1 MRCPLVALL
10 FAIASLALADAPA
23 PGNYT
28 IRMRPYGLGAT
39 QPGTLRIEEAPGG
52 ALRVEHSTTHEGV
65 TTTYRGQG
73 RYDAQS
79 GRLSLEFNEGV
90 TAALD
95 LFGDGY
101 TARGTFRFSG
111 DDVRGWITV
120 RRGSQRWS
128 YYETGTLTSAP
139 DDTRIPDR
147 ATFERLSRRDN
158 VPGAMG
164 VREVKFLVTG
174 VDTATPRLHFI
185 DTKRHA
191 FHYDFAT
198 KGLGLSL
205 TLAEFNRR
213 TYFTDQRSF
222 LAGSIIAHDAFER
235 ADGGAGIY
243 TVEFWPT
250 DPVKVAKVD
259 IAYSQVRDGMPF
271 ASEHVYYHP
280 AGDTHE
286 RLYSEERAEFTQRQI
301 RVIGTR
307 ELFGNVTFSALN
319 LGVGY
324 GRLRLMDGSG
334 PPPTVRDVVVFQTI
348 PNDLSHV
355 GGVITAQPQTPLSH
369 INLKAKQNDTPNAY
383 VKDAATHPDLQPLFG
398 SWVRL
403 EVTADGFTVEAISE
417 AEAMQRLDA
426 LRPDPQTPVRDLSLT
441 DVKDLDALGIGDTPR
456 VGAKAAGLAEL
467 RKILA
472 AGVAPDGFAIPFAF
486 YDRFMRANGLYDE
499 ARQMLAEP
507 AFQEVGGDPAE
518 RERLLGAFRR
528 RIRRADV
535 PADLHDAIGALQQRF
550 PADQPLRCRSS
561 TNNEDLQG
569 FNGAGLYDSYTH
581 RPNEGHLENTVRQVW
596 ASLWNFRA
604 YEERAWYRIDH
615 FQAAMGVLVH
625 PNFDDEEA
633 NGVAV
638 TKNIYDPNWA
648 GFYVNVQVDE
658 SLVTNP
664 QAGATPDEFLVAR
677 LGPQGEYEVQYIQ
690 RSNQLPQGQATVL
703 SPDQIQELTRA
714 MERIQRHFKQAYGV
728 PASDKTFAMDIEFK
742 ISRQG
747 KLVIKQARPWVD

>member
-1 MRCPLVALL
+1 MRILFVALAL
-10 FAIASLALADAPA
+10 CCGGVALADAPQ
-23 PGNYT
+23 PGSYS
-28 IRMRPYGLGAT
+28 ISMRPYGAGAPR
-39 QPGTLRIEEAPGG
+39 PGTLTISELPGG
-52 ALRVEHSTTHEGV
+52 ELRVEHSTTRQGTV
-65 TTTYRGQG
+65 TSFSGQG
-73 RYDAQS
+73 RYDDQGDRLRLDFSAGLS
-79 GRLSLEFNEGV
+79 GS
-90 TAALD
+90 LD

-101 TARGTFRFSG
+101 TARGTFRFDG
-111 DDVRGWITV
+111 NRVRGWITL
-120 RRGSQRWS
+120 RRGGQRWS
-128 YYETGTLTSAP
+128 YYETGELERSSFELEV
-139 DDTRIPDR
+139 PDR

-174 VDTATPRLHFI
+174 VDTATPQLHFM
-185 DTKRHA
+185 DTKQHA
-191 FHYDFAT
+191 FHFDFAT
-198 KGLGLSL
+198 QGLGLTLSL
-205 TLAEFNRR
+205 QEFNRQ

-235 ADGGAGIY
+235 ADGGTGIY

-250 DPVKVAKVD
+250 DPVKVDKVA
-259 IAYSQVRDGMPF
+259 IAYEQVRDGMTF
-271 ASEHVYYHP
+271 TSDHVYYHP
-280 AGDTHE
+280 AGETHE
-286 RLYSEERAEFTQRQI
+286 RLYAEERAEFDQRQI

-307 ELFGNVTFSALN
+307 DLFGNVTFSALN

-398 SWVRL
+398 KWVKL
-403 EVTADGFTVEAISE
+403 EVTADGFTVEEISE

-426 LRPDPQTPVRDLSLT
+426 LRPDPQTPTRDLSLT
-441 DVKDLDALGIGDTPR
+441 EARDLDDLGLADASR

-467 RKILA
+467 RDILPN
-472 AGVAPDGFAIPFAF
+472 GVAPDGFAIPFSF
-486 YDRFMRANGLYDE
+486 YHRFMEANGLYDE
-499 ARQMLAEP
+499 ARQMLALP
-507 AFQEVGGDPAE
+507 AFREVGGDPAE
-518 RERLLGAFRR
+518 RERLLEEFRE
-528 RIRRADV
+528 RIEEAPV
-535 PADLHDAIGALQQRF
+535 PADLHDKIGAVQAQF
-550 PADQPLRCRSS
+550 PANRPLRCRSS

-569 FNGAGLYDSYTH
+569 FNGAGLYDSFTH
-581 RPNEGHLENTVRQVW
+581 RPNEGHLENSVRQVW

-604 YEERAWYRIDH
+604 FEEREWYRIDH

-625 PNFDDEEA
+625 PNFDDEQA

-690 RSNQLPQGQATVL
+690 RSNQLPAGQATVL
-703 SPDQIQELTRA
+703 SSDQISELTRS
-714 MERIQRHFKQAYGV
+714 MERIQRHFKQAYGEQ
-728 PASDKTFAMDIEFK
+728 DNDRFAMDIEFK
-742 ISRQG
+742 ITRAG
-747 KLVIKQARPWVD
+747 RLAIKQARPWVD